1 MVEWVPSPGRGSLFS
16 WTVTHIPFDP
26 GWAGEVPYT
35 TVVVELDE
43 GVRLLGAIDGVER
56 ADLHLGLPLTASL
69 DSKSEGFV
77 FLTFRP

>member
-1 MVEWVPSPGRGSLFS
+1 MPSPGRGSLFS

-43 GVRLLGAIDGVER
+43 GVRLLGAIDGVKR